1 MTIVEINHLQV
12 TFAEKT
18 AVSAASF
25 SVNAGETFSLIGES
39 GCGKSTILR
48 VIAGLQRDWHGQVSL
63 FGHTI
68 KPGMRFQGD
77 LRRNVQ
83 MVFQDPYASLH
94 PNHTLWR
101 TLAEPLKI
109 RGEREIEKRVQ
120 TALEQVGLPFDAA
133 RRYPHQLSVVNG
145 NVWLLLAPC
154 CYDHNFFCW
163 MNPPRRWI
171 CRYKRKSLIC

>member
-39 GCGKSTILR
+39 SCGKSTILP

-83 MVFQDPYASLH
+83 MVFQDPMPRCIPIILC
-94 PNHTLWR
+94 
-101 TLAEPLKI
+101 
-109 RGEREIEKRVQ
+109 GERWLNHSKFVAKEK
-120 TALEQVGLPFDAA
+120 
-133 RRYPHQLSVVNG
+133 
-145 NVWLLLAPC
+145 
-154 CYDHNFFCW
+154 
-163 MNPPRRWI
+163 
-171 CRYKRKSLIC
+171 